1 MKKLLNLLI
10 AVLAIFGVA
19 CNPDNN
25 GGNNNG
31 GGSNKKLT
39 LRIELGNVTSTR
51 ASIVIDPSNDEA
63 GFYFDILEKS
73 AYDQYESE
81 ETLVNEV
88 VARLKEQYGA
98 DISQADRYQND
109 GWGFEGLTPAT
120 EYCVFAFGV
129 TAEGEVTTGV
139 TKLKFKTLT
148 EEEMWGDDVAD
159 GINKGDTDITGLAWG
174 GYWNAGEYYKE
185 GVLTWMFSLS
195 TENGNSLSFEL
206 FTDLSATEPVGGT
219 YDIKR
224 TLDAGTALIGGVDYQ
239 DYYYGVHWIAYDDNS
254 NIIERVYCK
263 SGTITL
269 AKEGNNFVIT
279 LNAVDEYGNTVTA
292 SYNGALDNNTQELNS
307 LAK

>member
-10 AVLAIFGVA
+10 AVLTIFGVA

-73 AYDQYESE
+73 VYDQYESE
-81 ETLVNEV
+81 DILVNEV
-88 VARLKEQYGA
+88 VAGLKKQYGA
-98 DISQADRYQND
+98 NISQADRYQND
-109 GWGFEGLTPAT
+109 GWGFVGLTPDT
-120 EYCVFAFGV
+120 EYYVFAFGV

-139 TKLKFKTLT
+139 TKLEFKTLKEG
-148 EEEMWGDDVAD
+148 EEWGDDVAD
-159 GINKGDTDITGLAWG
+159 GINKGNTAITGLAWG

-206 FTDLSATEPVGGT
+206 FTDLSATEPVEGT
-219 YDIKR
+219 YEINRD
-224 TLDAGTALIGGVDYQ
+224 LDAGTALIGGVDYQ
-239 DYYYGVHWIAYDDNS
+239 GYYYGVHWIAYDADDDVV
-254 NIIERVYCK
+254 EKVYGK

-279 LNAVDEYGNTVTA
+279 LDAIDEYGYTVTA

-307 LAK
+307 LTK

>member
-73 AYDQYESE
+73 VYDQYESE

-88 VARLKEQYGA
+88 VAGLKEQYGA

-109 GWGFEGLTPAT
+109 GWGFEDLTPDT
-120 EYCVFAFGV
+120 EYYVFAFGV

-139 TKLKFKTLT
+139 TKLEFKTLKEG
-148 EEEMWGDDVAD
+148 EEWGDDVAD
-159 GINKGDTDITGLAWG
+159 GINKGNTDITGLARG
-174 GYWNAGEYYKE
+174 GYWNIGEFYKD

-195 TENGNSLSFEL
+195 TEHGNSLSFDL
-206 FTDLSATEPVGGT
+206 FTDPSATEPVEGT
-219 YDIKR
+219 YEINRD
-224 TLDAGTALIGGVDYQ
+224 LDAGTALIGGVDYQ
-239 DYYYGVHWIAYDDNS
+239 GYYYGVNWIAYDANYEIS
-254 NIIERVYCK
+254 ERVYCK

-279 LNAVDEYGNTVTA
+279 LDAIDEYDNTVTA